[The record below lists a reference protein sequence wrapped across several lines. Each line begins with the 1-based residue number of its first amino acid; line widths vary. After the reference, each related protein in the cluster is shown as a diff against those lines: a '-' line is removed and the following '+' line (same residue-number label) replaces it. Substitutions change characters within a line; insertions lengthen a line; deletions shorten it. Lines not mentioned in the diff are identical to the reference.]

1 MKNDIN
7 TNKTIRV
14 TDNTPKE
21 SDDFQKIDQYR
32 WAMTEEEIEAKISE
46 LVGDEGMA

>member
-7 TNKTIRV
+7 TNKTIRL

-21 SDDFQKIDQYR
+21 SDDFQKADQYKR
-32 WAMTEEEIEAKISE
+32 AMTDEEIENKISE
-46 LVGDEGMA
+46 LIGDEGMA